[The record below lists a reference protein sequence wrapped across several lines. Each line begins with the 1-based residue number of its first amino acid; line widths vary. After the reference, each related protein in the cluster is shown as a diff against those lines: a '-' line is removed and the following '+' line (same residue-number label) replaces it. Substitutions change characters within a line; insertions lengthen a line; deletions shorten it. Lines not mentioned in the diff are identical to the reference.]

1 MLDDIVVPA
10 IGLLFTNDATSMYTE
25 ILTEE
30 AINVISAYIRE
41 NRDGKLWDTLVD
53 ALGIVFRN
61 NIFKFLDTTWH
72 QVSVTEMGISP
83 APWATLFYVM
93 HKKVMVPL
101 WDQYISFYK
110 RFIDDVLGIWLR
122 DPNPELNEEMWAAFQ
137 ADMNQWYGLK

>member
-10 IGLLFTNDATSMYTE
+10 IGLLFTNDAMSMYTE

-30 AINVISAYIRE
+30 AINEISAYIRE

-101 WDQYISFYK
+101 WDQNISFYK
-110 RFIDDVLGIWLR
+110 RFIDDVLGI
-122 DPNPELNEEMWAAFQ
+122 
-137 ADMNQWYGLK
+137 